1 MQLDVVQEN
10 KNGFPLLIITM
21 VRVAAVK
28 KFWFKGVPN
37 DVPFY
42 LLEEIE
48 FLIYDY

>member
-1 MQLDVVQEN
+1 MRYKE
-10 KNGFPLLIITM
+10 NGFPLLIVTM
-21 VRVAAVK
+21 VGGSSK